1 MITYIGMWVGLVVD
15 DEEVMTW
22 LHVASSCLVC
32 LEMIT
37 LMLLSMQKID
47 DCHTAYVKRQLSQAL
62 GAQESVSETDSSIS
76 SDNDDYKLEG
86 KAKFR

>member
-47 DCHTAYVKRQLSQAL
+47 DCHTAYVKR
-62 GAQESVSETDSSIS
+62 
-76 SDNDDYKLEG
+76 
-86 KAKFR
+86 